1 MKTRDTLKSLN
12 EIDRNKMFFIVEKIK
27 YSHSKDTYT
36 IHDNT
41 MYDLTTAVK
50 KLLALDELKDDADTS
65 YHLQE
70 VNFSVV
76 DKPLKLTEEMEVKE
90 EQSEMPF

>member
-1 MKTRDTLKSLN
+1 MSKELN
-12 EIDRNKMFFIVEKIK
+12 EKKFFIVEKFK
-27 YSHSKDTYT
+27 GYGGDRYSLHNNS
-36 IHDNT
+36 

-70 VNFSVV
+70 VNFSMV

>member
-1 MKTRDTLKSLN
+1 MTQEES
-12 EIDRNKMFFIVEKIK
+12 NKKFFIVKK
-27 YSHSKDTYT
+27 HKFLGSTNYSIHSSS
-36 IHDNT
+36 

-65 YHLQE
+65 YLLQE
-70 VNFSVV
+70 VNFSMV
-76 DKPLKLTEEMEVKE
+76 DKPLVLTDEVKE

>member
-1 MKTRDTLKSLN
+1 MKN
-12 EIDRNKMFFIVEKIK
+12 EFNEKKFFIVEKFK
-27 YSHSKDTYT
+27 GYGGDRYSLHNNS
-36 IHDNT
+36 

-50 KLLALDELKDDADTS
+50 KLLALDTLNEDRENNS

-70 VNFSVV
+70 VNFSMV
-76 DKPLKLTEEMEVKE
+76 DKPLVLTDEVKE

>member
-1 MKTRDTLKSLN
+1 MSKELN
-12 EIDRNKMFFIVEKIK
+12 EKKFFIIK
-27 YSHSKDTYT
+27 KAKYIGFQIYN
-36 IHDNT
+36 NT
-41 MYDLTTAVK
+41 SYDLTTAVR
-50 KLLALDELKDDADTS
+50 KLLALDELKDDKETS

-70 VNFSVV
+70 VKFDMV

>member
-1 MKTRDTLKSLN
+1 MKN
-12 EIDRNKMFFIVEKIK
+12 EFNEKKFFIIKKEK
-27 YSHSKDTYT
+27 YSWGTSYS
-36 IHDNT
+36 IHDRT

-50 KLLALDELKDDADTS
+50 KLLALDTLNEDRKQTS

-70 VNFSVV
+70 VNFSMV
-76 DKPLKLTEEMEVKE
+76 DKPLVLTDEVKE